1 MAEVEADQGQAA
13 SINTGSAND
22 DVKLDP
28 DFATAPGFS
37 RAERKVV
44 QRLSDVLRFNDFM
57 TAMMVIAT
65 IFSAY
70 ATWRTARVT
79 NLLFTIAERP
89 YIGAARVAIDSV
101 DTEFARLLI
110 DCRNFGQVSATA
122 SVGRVSVFIDGQL
135 LPKVI
140 GGTAIENIGIIPPTV
155 PHLLFRFVPISLFN
169 PVRDGRSK
177 MVVRIMFDYQ
187 GPDQRQF
194 CYNELMTYDRR
205 LASFVPSGGNDHCGA
220 EVY

>member
-1 MAEVEADQGQAA
+1 MAEDVADQGQAEL
-13 SINTGSAND
+13 IHTGSAND
-22 DVKLDP
+22 DVKLEP
-28 DFATAPGFS
+28 NFATAPRFS
-37 RAERKVV
+37 RGERKVV
-44 QRLSDVLRFNDFM
+44 QRLSDILRFTDFM

-79 NLLFTIAERP
+79 DLLFTIAERP

-101 DTEFARLLI
+101 DSEFARLVI

-122 SVGRVSVFIDGQL
+122 GVGRVNVFIDGKL
-135 LPKVI
+135 LPKAT
-140 GGTAIENIGIIPPTV
+140 GGVAVENIGIVSPTV

-177 MVVRIMFDYQ
+177 MVVRIAFDYR

-194 CYNELMTYDRR
+194 CYKELMTYDRR
-205 LASFVPSGGNDHCGA
+205 LASFVPSGGDDRCDS
-220 EVY
+220 EIY

>member
-1 MAEVEADQGQAA
+1 MAEDQAAQGQAELT
-13 SINTGSAND
+13 NTGPADD

-37 RAERKVV
+37 RGERKVV

-89 YIGAARVAIDSV
+89 YIGAARVAIDSI
-101 DTEFARLLI
+101 DSEFARLVI
-110 DCRNFGQVSATA
+110 DCRNFGQVSATDG
-122 SVGRVSVFIDGQL
+122 VGRVSVFIDGKL
-135 LPKVI
+135 LPKVV
-140 GGTAIENIGIIPPTV
+140 GGAAIENIGIISPTV
-155 PHLLFRFVPISLFN
+155 PHLLFRFVPLKMFN

-177 MVVRIMFDYQ
+177 MIVRIAFDYR

-194 CYNELMTYDRR
+194 CYRELMTYDRR
-205 LASFVPSGGNDHCGA
+205 LASFVPSGGDDHCDT

>member
-1 MAEVEADQGQAA
+1 MTNDDAQSGQADPGGA
-13 SINTGSAND
+13 GSAND
-22 DVKLDP
+22 DVTLEQ
-28 DFATAPGFS
+28 DFANAPGFS
-37 RAERKVV
+37 RGERKVV
-44 QRLSDVLRFNDFM
+44 QRLSDVLRFTDFM

-65 IFSAY
+65 IFSAF

-89 YIGAARVAIDSV
+89 YIGAARVAIDSI
-101 DTEFARLLI
+101 DTEFARLVI

-122 SVGRVSVFIDGQL
+122 GVARVSVFIDGKL
-135 LPKVI
+135 LPKAI
-140 GGTAIENIGIIPPTV
+140 GGVAIENIGIVSPTV

-169 PVRDGRSK
+169 PVRDGHSK
-177 MVVRIMFDYQ
+177 MIVRIGFDYR

-205 LASFVPSGGNDHCGA
+205 LASFIPSGGNDQCGGQI
-220 EVY
+220 Y